1 MDEVFDS
8 RLKLSFTT
16 GGGGVGV
23 TNESMGSRIGP
34 CVDTCCFNC
43 NPLVFA

>member
-1 MDEVFDS
+1 MDGVFDS

-23 TNESMGSRIGP
+23 TNESNG
-34 CVDTCCFNC
+34 
-43 NPLVFA
+43 